1 MITAFLRAVSSVFRD
16 LYGYWCFD
24 RPTGIHRYRG
34 VYSTHA
40 EASAAM
46 PAGKLHGFD
55 HASVP
60 EFFIDTHF
68 AVFNP
73 SDYPNLF
80 WLSGILESGQTL
92 FDLGGGIGQCYYLYQ
107 RFLHFPEQMR
117 WIVCEVPS
125 FVDRGRQL
133 AKEKDAHGIEF
144 TTRFQDAD
152 GPAVFL
158 SNGALQYIEPDLA
171 GMLAG
176 LGTLP
181 RHVLIN
187 RVPLYEGETYYTV
200 QRSRHSYVPYKVMNL
215 AAFVRSM
222 EELGYEKAD
231 QWYLPR
237 YLRIPFHPQSFV
249 GNYWGFYFRLN
260 NS

>member
-1 MITAFLRAVSSVFRD
+1 MITASLRAISSVFRD
-16 LYGYWCFD
+16 LYGYWSFD
-24 RPTGIHRYRG
+24 RPASIHRYRG
-34 VYSTHA
+34 VYSTYA
-40 EASAAM
+40 EAAAAM
-46 PAGKLHGFD
+46 PVGELHGFD
-55 HASVP
+55 HASVT
-60 EFFIDTHF
+60 EFFIDSHF
-68 AVFNP
+68 VFNP

-80 WLSGILESGQTL
+80 WLSGIMKSGQTL
-92 FDLGGGIGQCYYLYQ
+92 FDLGGGVGQCYYIYQ

-117 WIVCEVPS
+117 WVVCEVQS
-125 FVDRGRQL
+125 FLDRGRQL

-152 GPAVFL
+152 GAAVFL
-158 SNGALQYIEPDLA
+158 SNGALQYIETDLPA
-171 GMLAG
+171 MLAG

-200 QRSRHSYVPYKVMNL
+200 QSSRHSYVPYKVMNL
-215 AAFVRSM
+215 TAFVRGM
-222 EELGYEKAD
+222 EELGYDKAD

-237 YLRIPFHPQSFV
+237 YLRIPFHPRSFV

-260 NS
+260 SP